1 MSIADTIFL
10 KFHIKLKALNYQNL
24 RKSNFP
30 DELDFSG
37 EKPKK
42 FLKNRGFFWLFP
54 KIRSFDVSFFT
65 LKMEHYKGVYDS
77 LKAFCLGKAWS
88 QNDAKPIRL
97 QDSLIINISG
107 RNKLMSKKV
116 AFETNTFGWVRQDVS
131 LI

>member
-30 DELDFSG
+30 EKLDFWG
-37 EKPKK
+37 KKTKK
-42 FLKNRGFFWLFP
+42 FLKNRVFFFGFSQ
-54 KIRSFDVSFFT
+54 KFDHLMYLFFT
-65 LKMEHYKGVYDS
+65 LKMEHYKVVYDS

-116 AFETNTFGWVRQDVS
+116 TFETNTFG
-131 LI
+131 